1 MGKTI
6 NAYKNLFPEADDMLQ
21 IYERRQVQTRVIA
34 LPWQFDCRTRAAL
47 QAQILAA
54 PDRGSQHV
62 ILNFANVIEIN
73 STELHDFFLWYFD
86 LKDHHLTIS
95 VVKPPP
101 YLRYHEDWTHL
112 AEIVSIYRSLDDVD
126 DVMEQRQTDV

>member
-6 NAYKNLFPEADDMLQ
+6 NAYKNIFPEADDMLQ
-21 IYERRQVQTRVIA
+21 VYERRQVQTRVIA

-54 PDRGSQHV
+54 PDRGAQHV
-62 ILNFANVIEIN
+62 ILDFANVIEID
-73 STELHDFFLWYFD
+73 STELNDFFLRYFN
-86 LKDHHLTIS
+86 LKDHPLTIS

-126 DVMEQRQTDV
+126 DVMEQRQSDV